1 MTPVELSKMTKLELL
16 EHARSRGVR
25 VESTMTKT
33 EIIEAM
39 GAEEKRKKLI
49 AATVKN
55 AMARNAEASKP
66 RRGRPPKTARASKSV
81 EAAKKAARSILSG
94 RKTSKI
100 GRPKGA
106 ATKVEAPKAPAA
118 KAAPAKAA
126 PKFEAPPAPKP
137 EPKAAPKQAAKAP
150 VGKTPARVPAT
161 RARGKAAP
169 AEKAAKPK
177 PPAEEFIRQMAEEGK
192 YYLGAEQ
199 RIMPPVEAID
209 IPAGYGV
216 DRIVALVRDPYWLFS
231 YWEVTDHK
239 YRELERTFGETWP
252 RCRMIL
258 RVYDLTD
265 RKSTHFD
272 ITLTPEARNW
282 YVNVAAERRYQI
294 AIGALSPDGRFEQVA
309 ISNVVETPSGRV
321 SDRVDEEWMIPDEL
335 FDRIFAASGGLD
347 MHAASGELRGLLERH
362 LQEQITSGSGAIS
375 SFGSGAWPK
384 GEKGR
389 KFRLWVATE
398 LILYGG
404 TEPDARVTVQ
414 GKEVK
419 IRPDG
424 TFSLRFG
431 LPDGKLDLPVTAESA
446 DGVEERTIE
455 TDVTKKSRAKEPVIK

>member
-1 MTPVELSKMTKLELL
+1 MTPVEPNKMTKLELL
-16 EHARSRGVR
+16 ELARSRGVR
-25 VESTMTKT
+25 VESTMTKA
-33 EIIEAM
+33 EIVEAI
-39 GAEEKRKKLI
+39 GAEDRRKKLI

-55 AMARNAEASKP
+55 AVARNAEAARP
-66 RRGRPPKTARASKSV
+66 RRGRPPKAASSSKNV
-81 EAAKKAARSILSG
+81 EAAKKAARSVLSG

-100 GRPKGA
+100 GRPRGA
-106 ATKVEAPKAPAA
+106 APKAAPPKAAAA
-118 KAAPAKAA
+118 K
-126 PKFEAPPAPKP
+126 PAPKP
-137 EPKAAPKQAAKAP
+137 EPKAAPKPAAKAP
-150 VGKTPARVPAT
+150 ADKAPERATAIRGRRKPAPV
-161 RARGKAAP
+161 
-169 AEKAAKPK
+169 EKAARPR

-347 MHAASGELRGLLERH
+347 MHAASAELRGLLERH

-389 KFRLWVATE
+389 RFRLWVATE

-419 IRPDG
+419 LRPDG